1 MDQVKFL
8 AGEEVGRSM
17 SQAAIQ
23 FVLHQPTITSVLP
36 NFTTL
41 EELKEYS
48 EAVETPPIT
57 EGDQAIIDD
66 LWSNNF
72 YIEPAEPEF
81 REI

>member
-1 MDQVKFL
+1 
-8 AGEEVGRSM
+8 M

-41 EELKEYS
+41 EELNEYS
-48 EAVETPPIT
+48 AAVETPPIT

-66 LWSNNF
+66 LWANNF
-72 YIEPAEPEF
+72 YVGEPEPEF